1 MQHIAALFCGLLFGG
16 GLAAS
21 GMTDT
26 AKVIGF
32 LDIFGTW
39 DPDLMV
45 VMAAAV
51 LTTLITFRLVLARN
65 NPLFSP
71 DFHLPT
77 SSMIDAKLL
86 SGAALFGLGWGLYGY
101 CPGPAVAA
109 TFYGETETFVFIAAM
124 LAGMFVSDRL
134 VNKLNAEKG

>member
-1 MQHIAALFCGLLFGG
+1 MKQLAALLCGLLFGA

-32 LDIFGTW
+32 LNIFGTW
-39 DPDLMV
+39 DPDLLV
-45 VMAAAV
+45 VMGAAV
-51 LTTLITFRLVLARN
+51 LTTLITFRLVLARD
-65 NPLFSP
+65 NPLFNP

-77 SSMIDAKLL
+77 SSVIDGKLL

-109 TFYGETETFVFIAAM
+109 TLYGEAETFVFIAAM
-124 LAGMFVSDRL
+124 LLGMLLADRL
-134 VNKLNAEKG
+134 RDKLTS